1 MTVGARRAEWLAVPI
16 LALALSAGLVFVPPP
31 AYLADQRAYT
41 LLVVKTLEP
50 DLFGRDPLY
59 RHAPSQLHVPLFI
72 DAQAALA
79 RRLGGDAERALVWL
93 AWPIGALFLAG
104 HYALFRAVTGSPLA
118 AGLTALAAL
127 TIRNSLGGEFWG
139 FEGVRSANSRTVLAG
154 LTPLLLLLFL
164 RWRRRASFPAYYLV
178 LGLAAN
184 LHPPSAYLLA
194 EATALAHLWLERL
207 SRRALL
213 QVGAGVALFAAGAAA
228 YVVPFLA
235 GRDDVTGAASLA
247 LARRA
252 MAYRFDYL
260 FYPLDPASLLS
271 VAFHLAL
278 PLAAWLWWRRRS
290 PPGASMAG
298 LDAVAGAAVV
308 AAFGGLALVQAAGV
322 LLDRPYA
329 DVQQLRALR
338 LVYPVLLSGLALVYA
353 ALLARRTWRAR
364 VVVAAL
370 LLASLV
376 PPGALIHAVSAERR
390 DAVKALLGVR
400 VPPPAPPAPAGA
412 LDAQDA
418 MYAWV
423 RRATPRSALFL
434 SDDFDFRRRTHRSI
448 TGTFKDGALV
458 FLAGS
463 RPFVDWHRLDG
474 ERLQCRAARGRGC
487 WFPLARRLGADYVV
501 VDPALA
507 EAEAPPDFERVW
519 ERGGLSV
526 WRRL

>member
-1 MTVGARRAEWLAVPI
+1 MTERARRAEWLAVPL
-16 LALALSAGLVFVPPP
+16 LALGLSAGLVFARAP
-31 AYLADQRAYT
+31 AFLADQRAYS

-50 DLFGRDPLY
+50 DLFARDLLY
-59 RHAPSQLHVPLFI
+59 RHDPAQLHVPLFLE
-72 DAQAALA
+72 AQTALA

-104 HYALFRAVTGSPLA
+104 HYALFRSVTGGPLA
-118 AGLTALAAL
+118 AGLGALGAL

-139 FEGVRSANSRTVLAG
+139 FEGVRSANTRTILAG

-164 RWRRRASFPAYYLV
+164 RWRRRPSFPAFYLL

-184 LHPPSAYLLA
+184 VHPPTAYLLA
-194 EATALAHLWLERL
+194 EATALAHVWLERG
-207 SRRALL
+207 SRRAVA
-213 QVGAGVALFAAGAAA
+213 QVGAGVVLFAAGAAP

-235 GRDDVTGAASLA
+235 GRDNVADAASLA
-247 LARRA
+247 LARQA
-252 MAYRFDYL
+252 MSERFSYL

-290 PPGASMAG
+290 APGAVMGG

-308 AAFGGLALVQAAGV
+308 AAFGGLALVQGAGV

-338 LVYPVLLSGLALVYA
+338 LVYPVLLAGLALVYA
-353 ALLARRTWRAR
+353 TLLARRTWRAR
-364 VVVAAL
+364 AAVAAL

-376 PPGALIHAVSAERR
+376 PPGALIHAFSEERR
-390 DAVKALLGVR
+390 DAVKARLGLR
-400 VPPPAPPAPAGA
+400 VPPPSPPSPPAAVGA
-412 LDAQDA
+412 RDA
-418 MYAWV
+418 MSAWV
-423 RRATPRSALFL
+423 RRETPRGALVL
-434 SDDFDFRRRTHRSI
+434 TDDFDFRVRTRRSI
-448 TGTFKDGALV
+448 TGTFKDGALI

-463 RPFVDWHRLDG
+463 RPFVRWYRLDA
-474 ERLQCRAARGRGC
+474 EVARCRAARGRGC
-487 WFPLARRLGADYVV
+487 WFPLARRLGADYVI
-501 VDPALA
+501 VDPGLG
-507 EAEAPPDFERVW
+507 EAGTAPDFERVW
-519 ERGGLSV
+519 ERGGFSV